1 MIASSSTRSVL
12 FDVGGVLVDSHPD
25 PLAVAALLGEETAAF
40 ARLVDQAIWAHRREY
55 DAGCSDRQFWD
66 RVAGDCGLPE
76 PSPATLKEL
85 VGLDTAR
92 MLDANPDVIEL
103 ARDLRRGGARLGI
116 VSNAPYSVSRSIK
129 ESEWGSC
136 FDFFVFSCD
145 YGVCKPSS
153 RDRTST
159 TLSSSMTARSTC
171 GRPSSWAW
179 AGSCGRIRW
188 TRVSASESL
197 VTCSERGKSPG
208 SWRIR
213 GSGRFWHRGRG
224 YSLVEFPPVEATK
237 STTSLQNAAKE

>member
-40 ARLVDQAIWAHRREY
+40 ARLVDQAIWAHRGEY

-103 ARDLRRGGARLGI
+103 TRDLRRGGARLGI

-145 YGVCKPSS
+145 YGVCKPQRRIY
-153 RDRTST
+153 RDALVQSGSNVHDVVFVDDRKVNVRAAELMGMSGILWTNP
-159 TLSSSMTARSTC
+159 LDARQ
-171 GRPSSWAW
+171 RL
-179 AGSCGRIRW
+179 R
-188 TRVSASESL
+188 E
-197 VTCSERGKSPG
+197 
-208 SWRIR
+208 
-213 GSGRFWHRGRG
+213 FG
-224 YSLVEFPPVEATK
+224 YL
-237 STTSLQNAAKE
+237 L